1 MKLTGH
7 RTEAIYRRYAIV
19 SPSDLQAAAQRLAD
33 TIGDTGGPAAAAA
46 RLPLT
51 DAAQPSRFME
61 HGRIAQRTE
70 RSPYKADVAG
80 SNPAPPTIQL
90 PAISCGFPR

>member
-70 RSPYKADVAG
+70 RSPYKAKETPSRNRANLQGWIDSEKG
-80 SNPAPPTIQL
+80 
-90 PAISCGFPR
+90 